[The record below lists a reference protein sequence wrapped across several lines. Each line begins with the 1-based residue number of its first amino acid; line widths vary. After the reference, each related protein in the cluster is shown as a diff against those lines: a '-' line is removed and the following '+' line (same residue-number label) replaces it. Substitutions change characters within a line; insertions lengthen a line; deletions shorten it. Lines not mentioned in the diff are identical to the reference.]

1 MAASTEPE
9 RGGTKTVPPLFLWLA
24 NLMLFGGRPG
34 VVKSLLD
41 NRVVFAKRLS

>member
-9 RGGTKTVPPLFLWLA
+9 KGRDPDGPAHFLCLA